1 MGKIFIID
9 IDGCICEHVDNERPE
24 MMRNAGPYPDSIRKI
39 NEWFEQGH
47 YICFFTARTEDH
59 KDATVEWLRQY
70 GVKYH
75 QLVFGKP
82 RRGEG
87 DEYQY
92 IDDTPIRAT
101 RFKGVFS
108 DLVKK
113 TKEVFVFEEN

>member
-1 MGKIFIID
+1 
-9 IDGCICEHVDNERPE
+9 
-24 MMRNAGPYPDSIRKI
+24 MRSARPYPDSIRKI
-39 NEWFEQGH
+39 NEWFDQRH

-87 DEYQY
+87 DEYHY

-101 RFKGVFS
+101 RFKGVFG

-113 TKEVFVFEEN
+113 TREVFVFEEE